1 MRFAGL
7 FTSTKLGKKYMI
19 RFEDPYRV
27 IHFGSD
33 VSQTYLDHGDKIK
46 RANYIKRH
54 EINEKWDQVNAGSLS
69 RFLLWGSS
77 TSLRENLD
85 DYLIKFD
92 IKR

>member
-7 FTSTKLGKKYMI
+7 FTSTRLGKKYMI
-19 RFEDPYRV
+19 RFEDPDKV

-54 EINEKWDQVNAGSLS
+54 EVNEKWDQVNAGSLS
-69 RFLLWGSS
+69 RFILWGPS

-85 DYLIKFD
+85 DYLTKFD

>member
-7 FTSTKLGKKYMI
+7 FTSPRLGKKYMI
-19 RFEDPYRV
+19 RFEDPDRV

-33 VSQTYLDHGDKIK
+33 VSKTFLDHGDKIK
-46 RANYIKRH
+46 RENYIKRH
-54 EINEKWDQVNAGSLS
+54 EVNEKWDQVNAGSLS

-77 TSLRENLD
+77 TSLRENLE

>member
-1 MRFAGL
+1 
-7 FTSTKLGKKYMI
+7 MI

-54 EINEKWDQVNAGSLS
+54 EVNEKWDQVNAGSLS

-85 DYLIKFD
+85 DYLKKFD

>member
-7 FTSTKLGKKYMI
+7 FTSPRLGKKYMI
-19 RFEDPYRV
+19 RFEDPDRV

-33 VSQTYLDHGDKIK
+33 VSKTFLDHGDKIK
-46 RANYIKRH
+46 RENYIKRH
-54 EINEKWDQVNAGSLS
+54 ETNEDWSKVNAGSLS
-69 RFLLWGSS
+69 RFLLWGNS

-85 DYLIKFD
+85 DYLIKFN